1 MSTTTVRGFTPQ
13 RDGFAFANRFVDELL
28 RLPSGQRVT
37 TAGRCG
43 GMAYLA
49 LDYFHA
55 HRPPPRVPAN
65 LWAPL
70 AVPPDGHWLAEA
82 IRSRLFD
89 SFRVRSAQTF
99 VTWSLLPDGTVE
111 AFGRELRKGVRR
123 WTAEDEVPR
132 VVAAVDAGTPVPLG
146 LVVARSLPDI
156 GRNHQ
161 VVAYG
166 YERDD
171 DGQVRIVLHDNNTPG
186 RAVTLSPGRD
196 GWRASNGPTWRGF
209 FVQDYAPEP
218 PPCLPLASAEPE
230 RPVRLGDEL
239 VLGHVWTGR
248 VLHAAAGRTPGSGQ
262 QPVDAAPVLDDES
275 RWLLTA
281 RHTGAPQPGRAVT
294 TGDVV
299 RLRNVV
305 SRRNLHSHPTHRSPV
320 SDEQEVTAFG
330 EAGVGDAHDDWR
342 VEVEGGGPWLAGRR
356 VRLVHVATGAALRSR
371 RGRLPGSSS
380 EHPVGE
386 VSADAPT
393 SPTLPRDAD
402 WWTVAAP

>member
-1 MSTTTVRGFTPQ
+1 MPTAAFAPQ

-49 LDYFHA
+49 LDYVHA
-55 HRPPPRVPAN
+55 HRPTPRAPASF
-65 LWAPL
+65 WAPTH
-70 AVPPDGHWLAEA
+70 VPPDGHWLADA
-82 IRSRLFD
+82 IRARLFD

-99 VTWSLLPDGTVE
+99 VTWSLLPDGPVE

-123 WTAEDEVPR
+123 WTAEDELPR

-161 VVAYG
+161 VVVYG
-166 YERDD
+166 YERADD
-171 DGQVRIVLHDNNTPG
+171 AAGTVRLVVHDNNTPD
-186 RAVTLSPGRD
+186 RAVTLTPGPD
-196 GWRASNGPTWRGF
+196 GWHASNGPVWRGF
-209 FVQDYAPEP
+209 FVQDYTPEP
-218 PPCLPLASAEPE
+218 PPPLPLASAEPS
-230 RPVRLGDEL
+230 RPVRIGDEL

-248 VLHAAAGRTPGSGQ
+248 VLHASAGRTPASGQ
-262 QPVDAAPVLDDES
+262 QPVDAASTLDDAA

-281 RHTGAPQPGRAVT
+281 RHTGAPDAGRAVT

-299 RLRNVV
+299 RLRNVAG
-305 SRRNLHSHPTHRSPV
+305 RRNLHSHATHRSPV

-330 EAGVGDAHDDWR
+330 EGGIGDANDDWR

-356 VRLVHVATGAALRSR
+356 VRLVHARTGAALRSR
-371 RGRLPGSSS
+371 RGRLPGSPS
-380 EHPVGE
+380 EHPRGE
-386 VSADAPT
+386 VSADAPS